1 MSNYVKQQ
9 APVKRQ
15 SLLPNSERAGKA
27 LFGSYAVRYSKAN
40 QSTGGSKGSLTAES
54 SDLGAEQDPGA
65 GATSSTGS
73 AAANGISLPNSAAPG
88 ASKLSLATSALS
100 TASTQTDQENV
111 VPGTPPTPPP
121 PGTVPTKLAD
131 AVDMPTGCAAPR
143 SLLPGPPPAPPPV
156 VVKYSSSVSGTTAIR
171 ELVQAT
177 GNGIMDALSTGLGTA
192 TKGRGPVKPVTTW
205 RTRSYNRNMESEVT
219 LKLKLKSYPIVAV
232 QVVFTDRATLPNVIR
247 IMHSGSHNG
256 PFRQLGSDMPL
267 AADGE
272 PRLKQIYLLGAPH
285 VPVQQYLRITLVGHL
300 SLPAA
305 GVHDVRTL
313 EVLVPSP
320 ALPLSVVV
328 PGAGSADTLGALSPP
343 APSMRVLQGAPLVYR
358 VTSPLPSP
366 LQPILNERYT
376 SPAVAKEL
384 PARPRYEQ
392 QTSSAI
398 DSNRSDTRE
407 KGWKV
412 QTRLV
417 ETASSRAH
425 AAAQLEAQQ
434 QLQQMQQQLYQP
446 IMKGQSYPAPSGG
459 PARARVHPDAFSRSL
474 MGLGGSAAARQPSTI
489 NTKEA
494 TIGSGNNGGMTKE
507 GGGGGSI
514 PRLGLGLGR
523 IRAGGTMRKF
533 MQLHTPIPEVS
544 ESNLAT
550 PLDEGNLDSTA
561 AANSRALSLLDNCDS
576 KRSCQDGPRLVHDD
590 LSPLRPMPDLA
601 GGSDSS
607 GPVQTLVAP
616 VANAHG
622 SFQADYNT
630 DDDEVVR
637 GSSSAHSDSDG
648 GEDLLIEGEGPQQQQ
663 RRQQHCNKG
672 AAPGCA
678 VVLGSTQD
686 QPVGPVSGDTS
697 SPGAAPSAEG
707 AEVPARAE
715 TDELM
720 VVRKYAISALDKM
733 LGHTPNSQR
742 IRSRLPSMSLPE
754 AMQEYLQRTSSG
766 GSLSNGGGSARGS
779 LGGANATAP
788 SMDSILE
795 DITPRTDGGGCGFGS
810 TDVQNSVASTGP
822 GTQGAVLAVAASL
835 ASVTV
840 VTSGDAAD
848 RNKLPHNLKNNFR
861 DNVVVPNAAA
871 PGHAGATA
879 SSNAPLAR
887 IPPPPPPGPPPPPPP
902 LGSSHKV
909 RGLPSPQPPPGPTPS
924 DTGNVARPL
933 AAPPPPP
940 GPPPPPPVSR
950 VSSPPPDTHSQPQ
963 AGIPVARS
971 LSAPPPPP
979 PPGPPPPPVIV
990 APATRARTSPPPPPG
1005 PPPPPPPM
1013 GAHATRAGATPPP
1026 PPPGPP
1032 PPPVMGVH
1040 AAGACGPPPS
1050 QRPAVSA
1057 RTQTGP
1063 GPLPCHKGVAN
1074 RLHPAAPGPA
1084 PPAHGAPAVANSPE
1098 QPQPLPSKPTSK
1110 LHWTKVPTY
1119 AAKNSV
1125 WSEMTPLK
1133 VEVDFA
1139 ALENDFAV
1147 ALPAKNRAQGSST
1160 VKRQSPT
1167 VTITDPK
1174 KAQNIAIRLSKFRPL
1189 TAAQIVQ
1196 KLVQVT
1202 TTGESLMDE
1211 EQLEA
1216 IVQIFPTEE
1225 ERRRLAEYKGDRAC
1239 LNEADN
1245 FLIELLPVAADLA
1258 PKMRLCIAMTSMP
1271 RRLEA
1276 LSKDIALI
1284 SSACSEVRNSSL
1296 MKHLLKL
1303 ALEIGNF
1310 LNASSPQGAAIGFH
1324 LETLLRLRDVKS
1336 TNNKGQTLLHFV
1348 ARQQLRQYPHES
1360 LVEQLRSCHTVSKIN
1375 TSMVMEELR
1384 GIRARLKELS
1394 HTRRAVGDNTAADMM
1409 PFQAAALRF
1418 LDDTMHNVDLVE
1430 AAAKEAD
1437 GAFLQI
1443 RAYLNGD
1450 NDKTDMTRFFYVL
1463 SAFALDLAKAHAEN
1477 VEFDARVARAKLAAE
1492 KTPMSACTG
1501 GSRTVS
1507 RMTPASDPGPKARI
1521 LNAVRAFSRLRPA
1534 DRKALLTEKGAR
1546 DRIREHNI
1554 TARQSIAHMPA
1565 LPIPIPTPGSTST
1578 TPVCKVFT
1586 PATTGPMASNDMTA
1600 AVPVVSTSPAL
1611 PPVEQTLAQGLQQF
1625 SREALLRLS
1634 MPSDLLKTA
1643 VAQTRL
1649 HGPWTGASAARKC
1662 GRISGRSPSAGS
1674 GTQGGVGIDRI
1685 PEEGL
1690 PPMGEAS
1697 GTSPLLQRHL
1707 PYPHH
1712 RPRGLAPPKLDL
1724 SKLRISITQ
1733 ELGSN
1738 RKVGV
1743 RLSAA
1748 RPPSR
1753 IKTILTP
1760 RLRPTRTPRLPGG
1773 TTAGPSCPSP
1783 ARLVA
1788 RGLGGGVIDSAV
1800 APVDSSGGGADSS
1813 MVRSLAGGF
1822 ISPGPDHELS
1832 DDKDGLEDLGA
1843 LADRSPLPPLEK
1855 GFSPSPQAPVRHLE
1869 RALGGTGLSSE
1880 SRAPAISIPP
1890 PNAITAAAAASAAMQ
1905 PPQVSPPTGSMEPFT
1920 AGADAEAPGQ
1930 SQAAPDGTIPGI
1942 ASNKGPAPVV
1952 KAVADDSSSAP
1963 HTSSFS
1969 VQTVSATAVVRPGG
1983 YASMQL
1989 ARLSMAQKQLAVD
2002 AAAAVQRRRSTIS
2015 GGSAGTAAS
2024 APLAS
2029 AAVAGQQVAA
2039 PAAKLV
2045 NVFDASLTAA
2055 NGADKNL
2062 SYIDTSSTATAA
2074 LRAAVLDSAQLPGPT
2089 SLGLSFRSRL
2099 TAGARRYTEPADKP
2113 QPPPILET
2121 QRRAS
2126 EAGGKGSPRSRLS
2139 ETQAAAPSQVVSLG
2153 QKRSRSGDIFSIPM
2167 PSIVDRNEHPALMS
2181 AGKRPAVMDRSIMLP
2196 QGSWQVPPRPP
2207 YDPHHDASTS
2217 SSSNPTVTPITT
2229 PAKDGPC
2236 SNAAPAGSSDEEPAL
2251 KIGAIAMLARR
2262 EAAAVAIAA
2271 AARYNQTVS
2280 APRPSPA
2287 HEDRSVASCAQ
2298 APDVSNDSD
2307 DASRCGHV
2315 RCHSSPSQAPSQA
2328 MMAPRLRPSEAAAGC
2343 TGGDGTGEPSA
2354 DSDPQCS
2361 ASAPR
2366 NPCTGA
2372 SQADTDSNAE
2382 LSGQSSHLRGPGSG
2396 AGDGGGTDSTTP
2408 GCQETTVAADPQ
2420 RHRVRQQPQR
2430 YQDLHGPSRLR
2441 LATAPHA
2448 QPELQDAVQ
2457 DCMQQVQRQAGV
2469 LEPTAASFFDRLQ
2482 QQKDFMPLQVQ
2493 LRARAATHGGA
2504 TGGGLE
2510 QFVRVALKGSQGSGP
2525 TGGATGAEARP
2536 VELHDGTRLGVGNQG
2551 SLTAREGRQQQEHLS
2566 QQALASARSDP
2577 GAPPVGNEAVGAMEG
2592 HLAGGGG
2599 QGPADLTSANLITP
2613 LREINALA
2621 GAVKVIGPLQRGL
2634 MRGPTAD
2641 GQAAGNFV
2649 GPLAYNLAAQRAR
2662 QVPATIV
2669 RSSWGEAPSPA
2680 LGWQAINSA
2689 DWDAGSGDD
2698 LSDQAVD
2705 PAAYRHQQY
2714 SQHEQQP
2721 SYNQSC
2727 DVFWPLYPDMRIAWV
2742 SGGRRER
2749 GMADRGSPAGDT
2761 EAHVTYTVSATT
2773 PLSDVVKPA
2782 PRPRRTTAHDV
2793 PVFAARDA
2801 AMAAMSLRACQRR
2814 ATVEVVGGSIASL
2827 TSSSAG
2833 AAGLADVAGELGT
2846 GELGMQPYEPK

>member
-1 MSNYVKQQ
+1 
-9 APVKRQ
+9 
-15 SLLPNSERAGKA
+15 
-27 LFGSYAVRYSKAN
+27 
-40 QSTGGSKGSLTAES
+40 
-54 SDLGAEQDPGA
+54 
-65 GATSSTGS
+65 
-73 AAANGISLPNSAAPG
+73 
-88 ASKLSLATSALS
+88 
-100 TASTQTDQENV
+100 
-111 VPGTPPTPPP
+111 
-121 PGTVPTKLAD
+121 
-131 AVDMPTGCAAPR
+131 
-143 SLLPGPPPAPPPV
+143 
-156 VVKYSSSVSGTTAIR
+156 
-171 ELVQAT
+171 
-177 GNGIMDALSTGLGTA
+177 
-192 TKGRGPVKPVTTW
+192 
-205 RTRSYNRNMESEVT
+205 
-219 LKLKLKSYPIVAV
+219 
-232 QVVFTDRATLPNVIR
+232 
-247 IMHSGSHNG
+247 
-256 PFRQLGSDMPL
+256 
-267 AADGE
+267 
-272 PRLKQIYLLGAPH
+272 
-285 VPVQQYLRITLVGHL
+285 ITLVGHL

-320 ALPLSVVV
+320 ALPLSVV
-328 PGAGSADTLGALSPP
+328 PGAGSTDMLGTLSPP
-343 APSMRVLQGAPLVYR
+343 APSMRVLQGAQLVYR

-392 QTSSAI
+392 QTSCAI
-398 DSNRSDTRE
+398 EPNRLDARE
-407 KGWKV
+407 KGWKL

-425 AAAQLEAQQ
+425 ASAQLEAQQ

-446 IMKGQSYPAPSGG
+446 IMRGQSYPAPSGG

-474 MGLGGSAAARQPSTI
+474 MGLGGSAAARQPSTSS
-489 NTKEA
+489 NEA
-494 TIGSGNNGGMTKE
+494 NIGAGNGSIMKDGV
-507 GGGGGSI
+507 GSGSI

-550 PLDEGNLDSTA
+550 PLDEADVGSTA
-561 AANSRALSLLDNCDS
+561 TAKLHALDLHETCDS
-576 KRSCQDGPRLVHDD
+576 KRSCQDGPLPVHDD

-601 GGSDSS
+601 GAPDSS
-607 GPVQTLVAP
+607 RPVQTLVAP
-616 VANAHG
+616 VENTHG
-622 SFQADYNT
+622 SFQPDYNT

-648 GEDLLIEGEGPQQQQ
+648 GEDLLLDGEGPQQQQ
-663 RRQQHCNKG
+663 RRQQHCNRG
-672 AAPGCA
+672 AVPGHA
-678 VVLGSTQD
+678 LDAGSTQD
-686 QPVGPVSGDTS
+686 QPVGPVLLDRS
-697 SPGAAPSAEG
+697 SPGAASSAEG
-707 AEVPARAE
+707 AGATARAE
-715 TDELM
+715 ADEMM

-754 AMQEYLQRTSSG
+754 AMQEYLQRTSTG
-766 GSLSNGGGSARGS
+766 TLVQNGGGAARGS
-779 LGGANATAP
+779 RGGADTSSP
-788 SMDSILE
+788 SMNSIME
-795 DITPRTDGGGCGFGS
+795 EITPRTEADGGRCGFGS
-810 TDVQNSVASTGP
+810 IEVRNSAPSAGS
-822 GTQGAVLAVAASL
+822 GTQGATLAVEASLDAASVSTGL
-835 ASVTV
+835 
-840 VTSGDAAD
+840 DAAD
-848 RNKLPHNLKNNFR
+848 GNILPHQRKNNSR
-861 DNVVVPNAAA
+861 DSIVVPPAAVA
-871 PGHAGATA
+871 GHGGPTA
-879 SSNAPLAR
+879 SSNAQLAR
-887 IPPPPPPGPPPPPPP
+887 TPPPPPPGPPPPP
-902 LGSSHKV
+902 LGPSHKV
-909 RGLPSPQPPPGPTPS
+909 TGPPQPPPPPGPLPQV
-924 DTGNVARPL
+924 TGNMVRPL
-933 AAPPPPP
+933 AAPPPPPP
-940 GPPPPPPVSR
+940 GPPPPPLASR
-950 VSSPPPDTHSQPQ
+950 ASSVPNDRHSQPQ
-963 AGIPVARS
+963 PGIPVARS
-971 LSAPPPPP
+971 MSAPPPPP
-979 PPGPPPPPVIV
+979 PPGPPPPPVIGT
-990 APATRARTSPPPPPG
+990 PATRTGASPPPPPG
-1005 PPPPPPPM
+1005 PPPPPPAM
-1013 GAHATRAGATPPP
+1013 GASARAGATPPP

-1032 PPPVMGVH
+1032 PPPAMGTH
-1040 AAGACGPPPS
+1040 AAGTCGPPPS
-1050 QRPAVSA
+1050 QRPAASA

-1063 GPLPCHKGVAN
+1063 APLPCHKGVAN
-1074 RLHPAAPGPA
+1074 RLHQAASGPE
-1084 PPAHGAPAVANSPE
+1084 PTAHEAVDSASNQE

-1147 ALPAKNRAQGSST
+1147 AQPAKNRVQGNVT
-1160 VKRQSPT
+1160 ARRQSPT
-1167 VTITDPK
+1167 VTLTDPK

-1189 TAAQIVQ
+1189 TPAQIVQ
-1196 KLVQVT
+1196 KLVQIT

-1276 LSKDIALI
+1276 LSKDIALT
-1284 SSACSEVRNSSL
+1284 SNACSEVRSSSL

-1360 LVEQLRSCHTVSKIN
+1360 LVEQLRSCHTASKIS
-1375 TSMVMEELR
+1375 TAMVMDELR
-1384 GIRARLKELS
+1384 GMRAKLKELS
-1394 HTRRAVGDNTAADMM
+1394 NTRRAVGDNTAAGMTS
-1409 PFQAAALRF
+1409 FQAAALRF
-1418 LDDTMHNVDLVE
+1418 LDDTMHSIDSVE

-1463 SAFALDLAKAHAEN
+1463 SAFARDLAKAHAEN
-1477 VEFDARVARAKLAAE
+1477 VEFDARVARAKQAAE
-1492 KTPMSACTG
+1492 KTPMSACAG
-1501 GSRTVS
+1501 GARTAS

-1554 TARQSIAHMPA
+1554 TVRQSIAHMPA
-1565 LPIPIPTPGSTST
+1565 LPTPGSTST
-1578 TPVCKVFT
+1578 TPACKVFT
-1586 PATTGPMASNDMTA
+1586 PGTSRPLESGGVTA
-1600 AVPVVSTSPAL
+1600 VAPAVSTSPAL

-1643 VAQTRL
+1643 VAQTCL
-1649 HGPWTGASAARKC
+1649 HGPWTGTSGARKC

-1674 GTQGGVGIDRI
+1674 GAQGGNGIDRI

-1690 PPMGEAS
+1690 PPMGE

-1712 RPRGLAPPKLDL
+1712 RPRGFAPPKLDL
-1724 SKLRISITQ
+1724 SKLRNSITQ
-1733 ELGSN
+1733 ELGSS

-1748 RPPSR
+1748 RPASR

-1783 ARLVA
+1783 AQLVA
-1788 RGLGGGVIDSAV
+1788 PGLGGVVVDNAM
-1800 APVDSSGGGADSS
+1800 APVDPSGADGNL
-1813 MVRSLAGGF
+1813 VRSLAGGF

-1832 DDKDGLEDLGA
+1832 DDKDGMEDLGA
-1843 LADRSPLPPLEK
+1843 MADRSPLPPLEE
-1855 GFSPSPQAPVRHLE
+1855 GLSPSPQAPVRHLE
-1869 RALGGTGLSSE
+1869 RALSGTELSSE
-1880 SRAPAISIPP
+1880 SRAPAISIPS
-1890 PNAITAAAAASAAMQ
+1890 PNSTSATTTAAAATSAPVQ
-1905 PPQVSPPTGSMEPFT
+1905 PPQVSPPTGSMEHST
-1920 AGADAEAPGQ
+1920 ARMDAEAPGE
-1930 SQAAPDGTIPGI
+1930 SEGAPDTTMRGI
-1942 ASNKGPAPVV
+1942 TASKGPLQAG
-1952 KAVADDSSSAP
+1952 KAAANDSSSAP

-1969 VQTVSATAVVRPGG
+1969 VQTVSTAAGVRPGG

-1989 ARLSMAQKQLAVD
+1989 ARLSLAQKQLAVD
-2002 AAAAVQRRRSTIS
+2002 AAAAVQRRRSTIG
-2015 GGSAGTAAS
+2015 GGSAGTAAA
-2024 APLAS
+2024 APLTS
-2029 AAVAGQQVAA
+2029 ALVAGQQVGA
-2039 PAAKLV
+2039 PAGRLA

-2055 NGADKNL
+2055 NGAERKQ
-2062 SYIDTSSTATAA
+2062 SYADTSASATAA
-2074 LRAAVLDSAQLPGPT
+2074 LRGAVLDGVRLPGPT
-2089 SLGLSFRSRL
+2089 ALGLSFRARL
-2099 TAGARRYTEPADKP
+2099 TAGARRYTEPADKS

-2121 QRRAS
+2121 HRRAS
-2126 EAGGKGSPRSRLS
+2126 ESGGSGTPRTRSS
-2139 ETQAAAPSQVVSLG
+2139 EAQAAAPSQVVSLG

-2181 AGKRPAVMDRSIMLP
+2181 AGKRHAVMDRSIMLP

-2229 PAKDGPC
+2229 PAKDAQ
-2236 SNAAPAGSSDEEPAL
+2236 SSSTAPAGSSDEEPAL
-2251 KIGAIAMLARR
+2251 KIGALAMLARR

-2271 AARYNQTVS
+2271 ATRYGQPAS
-2280 APRPSPA
+2280 APRPSPTR
-2287 HEDRSVASCAQ
+2287 EDRTVTLSGP
-2298 APDVSNDSD
+2298 APDVSTDSD

-2315 RCHSSPSQAPSQA
+2315 RCQSPSQSTLEA
-2328 MMAPRLRPSEAAAGC
+2328 MGAPRVRPSEAVAGC
-2343 TGGDGTGEPSA
+2343 TGGRGALSA
-2354 DSDPQCS
+2354 DCDPRRS
-2361 ASAPR
+2361 ISAPHVY
-2366 NPCTGA
+2366 PCTSA
-2372 SQADTDSNAE
+2372 SQAGADPCSK
-2382 LSGQSSHLRGPGSG
+2382 LSGQSGHLRGRGSG
-2396 AGDGGGTDSTTP
+2396 GGDVGLTDSTTL
-2408 GCQETTVAADPQ
+2408 GCQEVTVAAGPQ
-2420 RHRVRQQPQR
+2420 PHRVLRQQPQR

-2441 LATAPHA
+2441 LAAAPKA
-2448 QPELQDAVQ
+2448 QPELQDTVQ
-2457 DCMQQVQRQAGV
+2457 DRMQQVQRQVDV
-2469 LEPTAASFFDRLQ
+2469 LEPAAASFFDRLQ

-2493 LRARAATHGGA
+2493 LRTRAATHGGA

-2510 QFVRVALKGSQGSGP
+2510 QFVRGALKSQGSGAAAG
-2525 TGGATGAEARP
+2525 TTGADTRP
-2536 VELHDGTRLGVGNQG
+2536 VDLHDGTRLGIGNPG
-2551 SLTAREGRQQQEHLS
+2551 SLTAREGRQQQQHLPE
-2566 QQALASARSDP
+2566 QDLASARSDP
-2577 GAPPVGNEAVGAMEG
+2577 GAPPVGDDGVGGIAG
-2592 HLAGGGG
+2592 HYVQGGK
-2599 QGPADLTSANLITP
+2599 QMPADVTSANLITP

-2621 GAVKVIGPLQRGL
+2621 GAVKIIGPLQRGL
-2634 MRGPTAD
+2634 MRGPA
-2641 GQAAGNFV
+2641 GQPVGNFV
-2649 GPLAYNLAAQRAR
+2649 GPLAYNLAARRAR
-2662 QVPATIV
+2662 QAPATMIH
-2669 RSSWGEAPSPA
+2669 SSWGEAPSPA
-2680 LGWQAINSA
+2680 LGFQAINSA
-2689 DWDAGSGDD
+2689 DWDAGSGND

-2705 PAAYRHQQY
+2705 PTAHLHRQY
-2714 SQHEQQP
+2714 LQHEQQP

-2727 DVFWPLYPDMRIAWV
+2727 DVFWPLYPDMRLAWV
-2742 SGGRRER
+2742 SSCGGGA
-2749 GMADRGSPAGDT
+2749 GMADQGSAGGDT

-2782 PRPRRTTAHDV
+2782 PRPRKTTAHDV
-2793 PVFAARDA
+2793 PVLAARDA
-2801 AMAAMSLRACQRR
+2801 AMAAMSFRARQRR

-2833 AAGLADVAGELGT
+2833 AVGLADVAGELGT

>member
-1 MSNYVKQQ
+1 
-9 APVKRQ
+9 
-15 SLLPNSERAGKA
+15 
-27 LFGSYAVRYSKAN
+27 
-40 QSTGGSKGSLTAES
+40 
-54 SDLGAEQDPGA
+54 
-65 GATSSTGS
+65 
-73 AAANGISLPNSAAPG
+73 
-88 ASKLSLATSALS
+88 
-100 TASTQTDQENV
+100 
-111 VPGTPPTPPP
+111 
-121 PGTVPTKLAD
+121 
-131 AVDMPTGCAAPR
+131 
-143 SLLPGPPPAPPPV
+143 
-156 VVKYSSSVSGTTAIR
+156 
-171 ELVQAT
+171 
-177 GNGIMDALSTGLGTA
+177 
-192 TKGRGPVKPVTTW
+192 
-205 RTRSYNRNMESEVT
+205 
-219 LKLKLKSYPIVAV
+219 
-232 QVVFTDRATLPNVIR
+232 
-247 IMHSGSHNG
+247 
-256 PFRQLGSDMPL
+256 
-267 AADGE
+267 
-272 PRLKQIYLLGAPH
+272 
-285 VPVQQYLRITLVGHL
+285 
-300 SLPAA
+300 
-305 GVHDVRTL
+305 
-313 EVLVPSP
+313 
-320 ALPLSVVV
+320 
-328 PGAGSADTLGALSPP
+328 
-343 APSMRVLQGAPLVYR
+343 
-358 VTSPLPSP
+358 
-366 LQPILNERYT
+366 
-376 SPAVAKEL
+376 
-384 PARPRYEQ
+384 
-392 QTSSAI
+392 
-398 DSNRSDTRE
+398 
-407 KGWKV
+407 
-412 QTRLV
+412 
-417 ETASSRAH
+417 
-425 AAAQLEAQQ
+425 
-434 QLQQMQQQLYQP
+434 
-446 IMKGQSYPAPSGG
+446 
-459 PARARVHPDAFSRSL
+459 
-474 MGLGGSAAARQPSTI
+474 
-489 NTKEA
+489 
-494 TIGSGNNGGMTKE
+494 
-507 GGGGGSI
+507 
-514 PRLGLGLGR
+514 
-523 IRAGGTMRKF
+523 
-533 MQLHTPIPEVS
+533 VS
-544 ESNLAT
+544 ESNLGT
-550 PLDEGNLDSTA
+550 PLDEANVDSTA
-561 AANSRALSLLDNCDS
+561 AAKSRALSLCDTCDS
-576 KRSCQDGPRLVHDD
+576 KRSCQDGPRPAHDD

-601 GGSDSS
+601 GPSDSS
-607 GPVQTLVAP
+607 QPVQALVAP
-616 VANAHG
+616 IANAHG
-622 SFQADYNT
+622 GFQADYNT

-648 GEDLLIEGEGPQQQQ
+648 GEDQLIEGEGQQQQQQQQ
-663 RRQQHCNKG
+663 RRQQRCNKG

-678 VVLGSTQD
+678 MVAGSTQD
-686 QPVGPVSGDTS
+686 QPIGPVLENTS
-697 SPGAAPSAEG
+697 SPGAAQGAEG

-715 TDELM
+715 ADELM

-766 GSLSNGGGSARGS
+766 RSLSTGGGPARGS
-779 LGGANATAP
+779 QGGADATAP
-788 SMDSILE
+788 SMNVILE
-795 DITPRTDGGGCGFGS
+795 GITPRTDGGICGFGS
-810 TDVQNSVASTGP
+810 TDVQSSDPSADP
-822 GTQGAVLAVAASL
+822 GTLGPALAVAASL
-835 ASVTV
+835 ASVSV

-848 RNKLPHNLKNNFR
+848 GNILPHQLKNNAR
-861 DNVVVPNAAA
+861 GSVVVPHATVS
-871 PGHAGATA
+871 GHTGATA
-879 SSNAPLAR
+879 FSNVPLAR

-902 LGSSHKV
+902 LGSSHKIS
-909 RGLPSPQPPPGPTPS
+909 GLPPPQPPPGPPPS
-924 DTGNVARPL
+924 DAGNVVRPL
-933 AAPPPPP
+933 AAPPPPPPP

-950 VSSPPPDTHSQPQ
+950 VLSAPPDKHSQLQ

-971 LSAPPPPP
+971 VSAPPPPP
-979 PPGPPPPPVIV
+979 PQGPPPPPFIV
-990 APATRARTSPPPPPG
+990 APATKAGTSPPPPPG

-1013 GAHATRAGATPPP
+1013 GTYATRAGATPPP

-1032 PPPVMGVH
+1032 PPPAMGVH
-1040 AAGACGPPPS
+1040 AAGTCGPPHT
-1050 QRPAVSA
+1050 QRPAGSA
-1057 RTQTGP
+1057 RTQAGP
-1063 GPLPCHKGVAN
+1063 VQLPCHKGVAG
-1074 RLHPAAPGPA
+1074 RLHHAAPGSA
-1084 PPAHGAPAVANSPE
+1084 PPAHGAAAGANTPE

-1147 ALPAKNRAQGSST
+1147 ALPAKNRAQGNST

-1167 VTITDPK
+1167 ITITDPK

-1196 KLVQVT
+1196 KLVHVT

-1384 GIRARLKELS
+1384 GMRARLKELS
-1394 HTRRAVGDNTAADMM
+1394 HTRRTVGDNTAADMT

-1418 LDDTMHNVDLVE
+1418 LDDTMHRVDSVE

-1492 KTPMSACTG
+1492 KTPMSACAG
-1501 GSRTVS
+1501 GARTVS

-1554 TARQSIAHMPA
+1554 TLRQSIAHMPA
-1565 LPIPIPTPGSTST
+1565 LPIPIPIPAPGSTST

-1586 PATTGPMASNDMTA
+1586 PATTGPVASNDVTA
-1600 AVPVVSTSPAL
+1600 AAPVASTSPAL

-1649 HGPWTGASAARKC
+1649 HGPWTGSSASRKC
-1662 GRISGRSPSAGS
+1662 GRILGRSPSAGS
-1674 GTQGGVGIDRI
+1674 GTQGGPGIDRI

-1690 PPMGEAS
+1690 PHMGEAV

-1753 IKTILTP
+1753 IKTIITP

-1773 TTAGPSCPSP
+1773 TAAGPSCPSP
-1783 ARLVA
+1783 AQLVA
-1788 RGLGGGVIDSAV
+1788 RGLGVGVVDNSV

-1843 LADRSPLPPLEK
+1843 LVDQSPLPPLEE

-1869 RALGGTGLSSE
+1869 RALSGTGLCSE
-1880 SRAPAISIPP
+1880 SRALATAIPP
-1890 PNAITAAAAASAAMQ
+1890 PNATIAVAAASAAMQ
-1905 PPQVSPPTGSMEPFT
+1905 PPQVSPPTGSMEPSS
-1920 AGADAEAPGQ
+1920 AGADAHAPGQ
-1930 SQAAPDGTIPGI
+1930 SQAAPDATIPGI
-1942 ASNKGPAPVV
+1942 TSNNGPVPLV
-1952 KAVADDSSSAP
+1952 KAAADDSSSAP

-1969 VQTVSATAVVRPGG
+1969 VQTVSATSVVRPGG

-2002 AAAAVQRRRSTIS
+2002 AAAAVQRRRSTI
-2015 GGSAGTAAS
+2015 GGGLAGTAATAS
-2024 APLAS
+2024 LAS
-2029 AAVAGQQVAA
+2029 AAVVGQQVAA
-2039 PAAKLV
+2039 APAKLV
-2045 NVFDASLTAA
+2045 NFFDASLTAA
-2055 NGADKNL
+2055 NGAGKKQ

-2074 LRAAVLDSAQLPGPT
+2074 LRAAVLDGAQLPGPT

-2113 QPPPILET
+2113 QQPPVILET

-2126 EAGGKGSPRSRLS
+2126 EAGGKGSPRTRPS

-2229 PAKDGPC
+2229 PAKDGPG
-2236 SNAAPAGSSDEEPAL
+2236 SNAAPVGSSDEEPAL
-2251 KIGAIAMLARR
+2251 KIGTLAMLARR
-2262 EAAAVAIAA
+2262 EAAAVAVAS

-2287 HEDRSVASCAQ
+2287 HEDRSVASCA
-2298 APDVSNDSD
+2298 
-2307 DASRCGHV
+2307 
-2315 RCHSSPSQAPSQA
+2315 
-2328 MMAPRLRPSEAAAGC
+2328 SEAAAGC
-2343 TGGDGTGEPSA
+2343 TGDDGKGAPSA
-2354 DSDPQCS
+2354 DTDPQCS

-2366 NPCTGA
+2366 NPCRGA
-2372 SQADTDSNAE
+2372 CQAGTDPNAE
-2382 LSGQSSHLRGPGSG
+2382 LTGQSSRLRGPGSG
-2396 AGDGGGTDSTTP
+2396 AGDGGVTDSTTP
-2408 GCQETTVAADPQ
+2408 GCQETTVAAGPQ
-2420 RHRVRQQPQR
+2420 PHQLRQQPQR

-2441 LATAPHA
+2441 LAAAPHA
-2448 QPELQDAVQ
+2448 QPELQDAMQ
-2457 DCMQQVQRQAGV
+2457 DCMQKVQCQGDV

-2525 TGGATGAEARP
+2525 TGGTTGADARP

-2551 SLTAREGRQQQEHLS
+2551 SLTAREGRQQQEHMS

-2577 GAPPVGNEAVGAMEG
+2577 GAPPVGDEAVGAMEG
-2592 HLAGGGG
+2592 HFAGAGG

-2634 MRGPTAD
+2634 MRGPTGQPAD

-2680 LGWQAINSA
+2680 VAWQAINSA

-2705 PAAYRHQQY
+2705 PTAYLHQQY

-2793 PVFAARDA
+2793 PVLAARDA
-2801 AMAAMSLRACQRR
+2801 AMAAMSLRARQRR
-2814 ATVEVVGGSIASL
+2814 ATVEVVGGSITSL
-2827 TSSSAG
+2827 TSSSTG
-2833 AAGLADVAGELGT
+2833 APGLADVAGELGT